1 MEPETKVW
9 TLFSLKYVI
18 PKSLKFSHWPSRLPF
33 TNVHPQKPQRGKP
46 SSKRRWL
53 HVLAAKPQLLHDM
66 EAEKESA
73 IQGFPA
79 KLLDPEIQEIS
90 REYSMLDTLQGTN
103 ISQPGEK
110 ENHLRKCLG
119 RESVSSREGITNNGS
134 GNRVFFWQAIVQKWS
149 VTSRWGPSPISQVKK
164 SESEGTDRCGFSG
177 QNYQKDPFEKH

>member
-1 MEPETKVW
+1 
-9 TLFSLKYVI
+9 
-18 PKSLKFSHWPSRLPF
+18 
-33 TNVHPQKPQRGKP
+33 
-46 SSKRRWL
+46 
-53 HVLAAKPQLLHDM
+53 M

-134 GNRVFFWQAIVQKWS
+134 GNRVFFLAGHCPKMK
-149 VTSRWGPSPISQVKK
+149 RHK
-164 SESEGTDRCGFSG
+164 SLRPESDFSG
-177 QNYQKDPFEKH
+177 QKK